1 MENKQ
6 DDENSV
12 NIKESILLSEL
23 SDDPNDYDQN
33 NYDQNNYDQNN
44 YDQNVYDQNGYDP
57 NDYDDEQRKK
67 KKVII
72 ILEGACLQLIE
83 VKRFIYELANS
94 RKHKNILKKN
104 KVDEEN
110 IKNFRPDIL
119 HQCLIHLLESP
130 LNKFGYLQIYI
141 KTHDNQL
148 FYVSS
153 NLKIPKT
160 FQQFES
166 LMVTFLRKYKIKANE
181 KNIYLLKIIKNDLQN
196 ILPINGHKIGLS
208 LKGKKVEL
216 NNYIKVYK
224 NTNQP
229 VTFFIG
235 AVAYSNPTMKLQIL
249 DDNISISDFSL
260 SAAMC
265 CSSICSEFE
274 HLWNLF

>member
-1 MENKQ
+1 MRTDKQ
-6 DDENSV
+6 DHENSSNV
-12 NIKESILLSEL
+12 NESLLLS
-23 SDDPNDYDQN
+23 DYSSEEN
-33 NYDQNNYDQNN
+33 NYEED
-44 YDQNVYDQNGYDP
+44 
-57 NDYDDEQRKK
+57 DDEKK
-67 KKVII
+67 KEKKVII

-83 VKRFIYELANS
+83 VKRYIYELANS
-94 RKHKNILKKN
+94 RKHKNILKK
-104 KVDEEN
+104 KQVDEEN

-130 LNKFGYLQIYI
+130 LNKYGYLQIYI

-166 LMVTFLRKYKIKANE
+166 LMVTFLRKYKIKAHE
-181 KNIYLLKIIKNDLQN
+181 KNIYLLKIIKNDLNN
-196 ILPINGHKIGLS
+196 ILPTNGYKIGLS
-208 LKGKKVEL
+208 LKGKKVQL
-216 NNYIKVYK
+216 NNYIKDFK

-249 DDNISISDFSL
+249 DDNISISHFSL

-265 CSSICSEFE
+265 CTSICSEFE
-274 HLWNLF
+274 NLWNLF

>member
-1 MENKQ
+1 MEDKQ

-12 NIKESILLSEL
+12 DMKETLLLSE
-23 SDDPNDYDQN
+23 SSNDQN
-33 NYDQNNYDQNN
+33 NYEEDD
-44 YDQNVYDQNGYDP
+44 
-57 NDYDDEQRKK
+57 DYDDEKKKK

-83 VKRFIYELANS
+83 VKRYIYELVNS

-104 KVDEEN
+104 QVDEEN

-141 KTHDNQL
+141 RTHDNQL

-181 KNIYLLKIIKNDLQN
+181 KNIYLLKIIKNNLQN
-196 ILPINGHKIGLS
+196 ILPTNGHKIGLS
-208 LKGKKVEL
+208 LKGKKVQL

-224 NTNQP
+224 NTNEP

-274 HLWNLF
+274 NLWNLF